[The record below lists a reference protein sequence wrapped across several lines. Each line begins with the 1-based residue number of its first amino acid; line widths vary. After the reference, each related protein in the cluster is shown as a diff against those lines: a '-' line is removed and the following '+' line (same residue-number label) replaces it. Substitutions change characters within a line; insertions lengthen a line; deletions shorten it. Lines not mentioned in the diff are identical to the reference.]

1 MPQQMWFA
9 RLRGQIKD
17 RCGLGWGIADRNGD
31 TQLTRR
37 INDGKQHQ
45 NPRQSV
51 QLGVPWNPAS
61 SGDIFLKICQLKQL
75 VDDRHCSL
83 AESKKKLDAKDSAT
97 PTITRSVEDEDS
109 GWEAVI
115 DDFIDR
121 RRQVNRATTMR
132 DLNCHMKR
140 VRKTLEKKPRPQS
153 GADLMKA
160 YARQHFKHCR
170 PGGSGRVVQ
179 LNNVS
184 ALLRYAI
191 KEYGYDS
198 RWKPLDNADL
208 RDLIGTDDRPT
219 EDKLTPPVMP
229 NDLGNLLDA
238 LRDADRTSLMLLA
251 GIIGIYG
258 LRPHEVAQLIW
269 EDGHLKV
276 RPGGKRNKATRGK
289 KQKNR
294 LVLPFDVP
302 GREGEGERLVMLWRT
317 GTIRFPQAVLN
328 RINEVEMKGFKPVG
342 DEIRQQL
349 ERFKFWQGLVA
360 ANPGLIPYS
369 LRHGCAYRMHK
380 SYDRPLSIRDAAA
393 LLGHTPQEHHA
404 SYGQWIDEAGLI
416 EAVER
421 ITGAGRTTLEAI
433 PCHPLTYSPDP
444 SRK

>member
-1 MPQQMWFA
+1 MPQQKWFA

-51 QLGVPWNPAS
+51 QLGVPWNPAC
-61 SGDIFLKICQLKQL
+61 SGDIFLKVCQLKQL
-75 VDDRHCSL
+75 VDERHCSL
-83 AESKKKLDAKDSAT
+83 AEAKKKLDAKDSAT
-97 PTITRSVEDEDS
+97 PNITRSVEDEDS
-109 GWEAVI
+109 GWVAVI

-140 VRKTLEKKPRPQS
+140 VLKTLEKKPRPQS

-179 LNNVS
+179 LNNVR

-191 KEYGYDS
+191 KEYGYDA
-198 RWKPLDNADL
+198 RWKPLDNDDV
-208 RDLIGTDDRPT
+208 RELIGTDDRPT
-219 EDKLTPPVMP
+219 EDKLTPPVLP

-238 LRDADRTSLMLLA
+238 LKDADRLSLMLLV
-251 GIIGIYG
+251 GIVGIYG
-258 LRPHEVAQLIW
+258 LRPHEVSQLIW

-302 GREGEGERLVMLWRT
+302 GREGEGEELVRLWRT
-317 GTIRFPQAVLN
+317 GMIRFPQAVLN
-328 RINEVEMKGFKPVG
+328 RINEVEEKGFKPVG

-349 ERFKFWQGLVA
+349 ERFKFWQGLQA

-369 LRHGCAYRMHK
+369 CRHGAAYRMHK

-416 EAVER
+416 DSVAR
-421 ITGAGRTTLEAI
+421 ITGAVRTTLEGDTLS
-433 PCHPLTYSPDP
+433 PLDLP
-444 SRK
+444 S

>member
-1 MPQQMWFA
+1 MPQQKWFA

-51 QLGVPWNPAS
+51 QLGVPWNPAC
-61 SGDIFLKICQLKQL
+61 SGDIFLKVCQLKQL
-75 VDDRHCSL
+75 VDERHCSL
-83 AESKKKLDAKDSAT
+83 AEAKKKIDAKDSAT

-140 VRKTLEKKPRPQS
+140 VLKTLEKKPRPQS

-179 LNNVS
+179 LNNVR

-191 KEYGYDS
+191 KEYGYDA
-198 RWKPLDNADL
+198 RWEPLDNDDV
-208 RDLIGTDDRPT
+208 RELIGTDDRPT
-219 EDKLTPPVMP
+219 EDKLTPPVLP

-238 LRDADRTSLMLLA
+238 LRDADRLSLMLLV
-251 GIIGIYG
+251 GIVGIYG
-258 LRPHEVAQLIW
+258 LRPHEVSQLIW

-294 LVLPFDVP
+294 LVLPFDLP
-302 GREGEGERLVMLWRT
+302 GREGEGESLVKMWRT
-317 GTIRFPQAVLN
+317 GVIRFPQAVLN
-328 RINEVEMKGFKPVG
+328 RINEVDEKGFKPVG

-349 ERFKFWQGLVA
+349 ERFKFWQGLQV
-360 ANPGLIPYS
+360 ANPGLTPYS

-421 ITGAGRTTLEAI
+421 ITGAGRTTLDGDTLSLLDLHSEAA
-433 PCHPLTYSPDP
+433 
-444 SRK
+444 